1 MTSEDNTVPRAA
13 QLGLAFVNTLD
24 EAQLDERTERLHE
37 LVNDDATWWIDTGR
51 DRVAGQRGHDPGD
64 GRPWPLH
71 GTMPMSEK
79 LEFVRQIGPEIFP
92 QGLGRRIVSRSFG
105 NENVALVEAEGFG
118 IHAGGKA
125 YRNRYAFVIDV
136 VGDGIQS
143 VREYLDTLHAD
154 DVFGNERSSMRTTV
168 TLPIAT
174 SATVARTDNEKVV
187 LSLWPA
193 LAASDIDAFGACFHP
208 DGSWWTDAGTDRDR
222 GAFDADG
229 GPADGPP
236 LHGVISIAEKRDY
249 MRSRLS
255 SGYAGASIDVTPFRL
270 FGDGDFIALE
280 AESFAKLS
288 NGLVYQNRYVFVVEM
303 QGLLIKQVREYC
315 DTLHVIDVTTGR
327 N

>member
-1 MTSEDNTVPRAA
+1 MSSGENTRPRAA
-13 QLGLAFVNTLD
+13 QLGVAFVNTLD
-24 EAQLDERTERLHE
+24 EAVLDERTERLRE

-51 DRVAGQRGHDPGD
+51 DRVAGQRGNDPGD
-64 GRPWPLH
+64 ERPWPLH
-71 GTMPMSEK
+71 GTMPMNEK

-105 NENVALVEAEGFG
+105 NDDVALVEAEGDG
-118 IHAGGKA
+118 LHVSGKA

-136 VGDGIQS
+136 VGNGIQS

-154 DVFGNERSSMRTTV
+154 DVFGSERSSKRTTAPRP
-168 TLPIAT
+168 TAA
-174 SATVARTDNEKVV
+174 SGTVARTDNEKVV

-193 LAASDIDAFGACFHP
+193 LAASDVDAFGACFHA
-208 DGSWWTDAGTDRDR
+208 DGSWWTDTGTDRDR

-229 GPADGPP
+229 GPADSYP
-236 LHGVISIAEKRDY
+236 LHGVIPIAEKLDY
-249 MRSRLS
+249 MRSRLN
-255 SGYAGASIDVTPFRL
+255 SGYAGASIDVTPIRL
-270 FGDGDFIALE
+270 FSDGDFVALE

-288 NGLVYQNRYVFVVEM
+288 NGLVYQNRYVFVIEM
-303 QGLLIKQVREYC
+303 QGSLIKQVREYC

>member
-193 LAASDIDAFGACFHP
+193 LAASDIDAFGAC
-208 DGSWWTDAGTDRDR
+208 
-222 GAFDADG
+222 
-229 GPADGPP
+229 
-236 LHGVISIAEKRDY
+236 
-249 MRSRLS
+249 
-255 SGYAGASIDVTPFRL
+255 
-270 FGDGDFIALE
+270 
-280 AESFAKLS
+280 
-288 NGLVYQNRYVFVVEM
+288 
-303 QGLLIKQVREYC
+303 
-315 DTLHVIDVTTGR
+315 
-327 N
+327 

>member
-1 MTSEDNTVPRAA
+1 MVPRAA
-13 QLGLAFVNTLD
+13 QLGLAFVNALD
-24 EAQLDERTERLHE
+24 EAQLDERTEQLRE

-51 DRVAGQRGHDPGD
+51 DRVAGQRAHNPGD
-64 GRPWPLH
+64 ERPWPLH

-79 LEFVRQIGPEIFP
+79 LEFVRRIGPEIFP

-105 NENVALVEAEGFG
+105 NDDVALVEAEGSG
-118 IHAGGKA
+118 MHASGKA

-136 VGDGIQS
+136 VGERIQS

-154 DVFGNERSSMRTTV
+154 DVFGSERASKRTTAPAP
-168 TLPIAT
+168 TTALA
-174 SATVARTDNEKVV
+174 AVARTDNEWLV

-193 LAASDIDAFGACFHP
+193 LAASDIDAFGACFHA
-208 DGSWWTDAGTDRDR
+208 DGSWWTDTGTDRDR
-222 GAFDADG
+222 GTFDVYG
-229 GPADGPP
+229 GPADGHP
-236 LHGVISIAEKRDY
+236 LHGVIPIAEKLDY
-249 MRSRLS
+249 MRGRLS
-255 SGYAGASIDVTPFRL
+255 SGYAAASIDVTPIRL
-270 FGDGDFIALE
+270 FSDGDLIALE

-303 QGLLIKQVREYC
+303 QESMIKQVREYC